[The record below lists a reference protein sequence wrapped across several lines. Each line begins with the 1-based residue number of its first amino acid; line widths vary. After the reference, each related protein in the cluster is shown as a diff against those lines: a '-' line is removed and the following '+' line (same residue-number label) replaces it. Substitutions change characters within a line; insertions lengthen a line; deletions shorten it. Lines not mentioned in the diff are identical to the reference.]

1 MITST
6 SPTISV
12 IICTYN
18 RHSSL
23 QRAIDSVLL
32 QNEKDFELIIIDD
45 GSDEPVEI
53 HHHTSIHLIRTKHGG
68 IGAARSEGLNAA
80 RGTFVAYCDDDDEW
94 KPNHLSKLLQ
104 YLRENPDISLVYGDS
119 EWVQADVSPSPVA
132 YSFDY
137 DGTLLSYGN
146 YIFATD
152 VMHRRSAAVQVGG
165 FDSSLQAYEDWDLWL
180 RMSQVYLL
188 RHIPVAIASHHWHQN
203 CLSAGDRWQEWEK
216 VYWNHQQRL
225 AKAGAVAQHDL
236 IFDAA
241 EIASFDRS
249 TWQPGR
255 RELIW
260 HSILRPNEGYGSVGR
275 QLLKA
280 VANQGVDITIAPT
293 KNQAPRGFEDF
304 FKPLDRWS
312 RIGFYYHYAVCPSVL
327 PCDHIVNYCMWE
339 STLVPK
345 DFVEEIN
352 KSVTLQY
359 VPCQQNVESFLEC
372 GVNVPIKVL
381 HHGVDTQQFPL
392 LNRYHSEVFTFGTF
406 GDFSPRKGIDVLMR
420 AFQDEF
426 SPQESVR
433 LLMKSSVKAAAY
445 EVNDARI
452 KFISGFM
459 NQEALLKFLQELNVF
474 ILPSRGEGF
483 GLCGLEAM
491 STGLPLIATNWSGP
505 SEYLN
510 PEDSFLL
517 DYRLVDAQGIES
529 NRVRYFGMW
538 AEPDYEHLRYLMR
551 WLYEHPSE
559 AAVAGQK
566 AARRVHAN
574 WRWERVAKQMCADF
588 DQVAS

>member
-23 QRAIDSVLL
+23 QKAIDSVLL
-32 QNEKDFELIIIDD
+32 QDEKDFELIIIDD
-45 GSDEPVEI
+45 GSDEPVKI
-53 HHHTSIHLIRTKHGG
+53 HHHTSFSLIRTEHRG
-68 IGAARSEGLNAA
+68 IGAARSQGLNAA
-80 RGTFVAYCDDDDEW
+80 KGTFVAYCDDDDEW
-94 KPNHLSKLLQ
+94 KPNHLSTMKQ
-104 YLRENPDISLVYGDS
+104 YLRENPDVSLVYGDS
-119 EWVQADVSPSPVA
+119 EWVQAGVSPSPVA

-152 VMHRRSAAVQVGG
+152 VMHLRSAALEVGG

-180 RMSQVYLL
+180 RMSQLHLL
-188 RHIPVAIASHHWHQN
+188 RHIPVALASHHWHEN
-203 CLSAGDRWQEWEK
+203 CVSAGDRWQEWEK
-216 VYWNHQQRL
+216 VYWRHQQRL
-225 AKAGAVAQHDL
+225 AEAGAAAKHDL
-236 IFDAA
+236 IDVAKIAPFDPN
-241 EIASFDRS
+241 
-249 TWQPGR
+249 TWQVGR

-280 VANQGVDITIAPT
+280 VASLGVDITIAPT
-293 KNQAPRGFEDF
+293 LNQAPRGFEDF
-304 FKPLDRWS
+304 FKPLDSWS

-327 PCDHIVNYCMWE
+327 QSERIVNYCMWE

-345 DFVEEIN
+345 DFIEEIN

-359 VPCQQNVESFLEC
+359 VPCQQNVESFVEC
-372 GVNVPIKVL
+372 GVRVPIKVL

-392 LNRYHSEVFTFGTF
+392 LPRCHSEIFTFGTF
-406 GDFSPRKGIDVLMR
+406 GDFSPRKGIDVLLR

-426 SPQESVR
+426 SSKESVR
-433 LLMKSSVKAAAY
+433 LLMKSSSSSAAY
-445 EVNDARI
+445 EVHDPRI

-459 NQEALLKFLQELNVF
+459 NQQALLKFLQEINVF
-474 ILPSRGEGF
+474 VLPSRGEGF

-505 SEYLN
+505 VEYLDL
-510 PEDSFLL
+510 EDSFPLS
-517 DYRLVDAQGIES
+517 YRLVDAQGIES
-529 NRVRYFGMW
+529 NRVRYFGLW

-551 WLYEHPSE
+551 WLYEHPNE

-566 AARRVHAN
+566 AAQRVHSN
-574 WRWERVAKQMCADF
+574 WTWERVAKQMCADF
-588 DQVAS
+588 DNIAS